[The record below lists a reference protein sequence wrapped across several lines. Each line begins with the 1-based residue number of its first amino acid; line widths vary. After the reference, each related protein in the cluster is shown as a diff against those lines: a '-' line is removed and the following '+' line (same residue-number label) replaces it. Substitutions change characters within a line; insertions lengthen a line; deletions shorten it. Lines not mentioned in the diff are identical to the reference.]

1 MIILSAL
8 GFVLFIVLGY
18 LYPKQ
23 MGWAVIF
30 FVPLL
35 GAGQFTLI
43 PSTSLPLNVYRI
55 AFAISLGMVL
65 GSPGSMSS
73 LKTALNSKVVR
84 VLILFL
90 LLYGISA
97 MRDRFTN
104 TIFTYIPNLAF
115 PVIVASICVK
125 TREDLDRLVKAMIF
139 QGVLVSIF
147 ILIEYYGGFNISVL
161 LKSTNPN
168 IDRAGLWIGETAE
181 GYRRSGYYRV
191 SGIDGHPVY
200 TGYRLAFL
208 FPLLLWSVRLKRLRG
223 MIWVGMASLSVLLL
237 QTRTAI
243 IAILFSIIFLFLL
256 NNKRRAFPMIASFIL
271 VMLVALQIPFVKTF
285 VSDFW
290 YGSFEQVTQGTS
302 NAFMA
307 QRFYRIPYAF
317 NRFFDSPLFGYG
329 SKEYALYYVMPAN
342 DNDLPAPILYLLAGG
357 LFVGATY
364 LMFLMGMIMG
374 AYRLAKQN
382 LEEKEEGLYLMVA
395 LLGGGVVLFVN
406 TAESH
411 IISMILL
418 YVGYYQYSM
427 FKRKQL
433 RGQEF

>member
-1 MIILSAL
+1 MTILSAL
-8 GFVLFIVLGY
+8 GFVFFLALGY
-18 LYPKQ
+18 SYPKQ

-43 PSTSLPLNVYRI
+43 PSTSLPLNAYRI
-55 AFAISLGMVL
+55 AFAISIGMVL
-65 GSPGSMSS
+65 GSPGSVSS
-73 LKTALNSKVVR
+73 LKTALNSKVIKVLLLF
-84 VLILFL
+84 LIL
-90 LLYGISA
+90 YGMSA
-97 MRDRFTN
+97 MRDRFAN
-104 TIFTYIPNLAF
+104 TIFTYIPTLVF

-125 TREDLDRLVKAMIF
+125 TRDDLDRLVKALII
-139 QGVLVSIF
+139 QGVVVSLF
-147 ILIEYYGGFNISVL
+147 ILVEYYVGFNISVL

-223 MIWVGMASLSVLLL
+223 MLWVGIGSLSVLLL

-243 IAILFSIIFLFLL
+243 IAIILSIFFLFVL
-256 NNKRRAFPMIASFIL
+256 NNKRRVLPMIVSFVLVIL
-271 VMLVALQIPFVKTF
+271 IALQIPFVKTF
-285 VSDFW
+285 VTDFW
-290 YGSFEQVTQGTS
+290 YGSFEQVTQGTN

-307 QRFYRIPYAF
+307 QRFFRIPYAF
-317 NRFFDSPLFGYG
+317 NRFFDSPLLGYG

-342 DNDLPAPILYLLAGG
+342 DNDLPAPILYMLAGG
-357 LFVGATY
+357 IFVG
-364 LMFLMGMIMG
+364 G
-374 AYRLAKQN
+374 AYLAFLISMIVGTFRMAKQN
-382 LEEKEEGLYLMVA
+382 IGGKEEGLYLMVA
-395 LLGGGVVLFVN
+395 LFGGVIVLFVN

-411 IISMILL
+411 ILSMIML
-418 YVGYYQYSM
+418 YSGYYQYSM
-427 FKRKQL
+427 LKRKQM
-433 RGQEF
+433 RGQGF